1 MRALAWAIEDEPA
14 LLTGG
19 GARAPI
25 PGVLRLIDE
34 LCGAGAQALTRP
46 ACPRCQRVMH
56 LYRRIGGQW
65 CCRACVAS
73 ARAQPCARCGAV
85 REAATRDEHGRPLCP
100 TCLITD
106 PANQET
112 CAKCGRRRPVST
124 RTADGPVCPACRPW
138 KMLTCSICGEHAP
151 CLISK
156 TTGTP
161 WCRACKQRWARCTR
175 CGSTARVRGGTRAEP
190 LCAACTRPEPGFWR
204 TCPGCGQTGRI
215 HTGRCGRCTVQLRLR
230 EVLSD
235 ETGTIRPGLQAL
247 YQALTACAGRKL
259 GYRFWPGLSCGGP
272 VLVEQSAQT
281 LSASDPVDPGR
292 ERDHVRFVFGGT
304 QKHSVALVAAP
315 GVVMGDVDVEH
326 VA

>member
-1 MRALAWAIEDEPA
+1 M
-14 LLTGG
+14 
-19 GARAPI
+19 
-25 PGVLRLIDE
+25 
-34 LCGAGAQALTRP
+34 
-46 ACPRCQRVMH
+46 
-56 LYRRIGGQW
+56 
-65 CCRACVAS
+65 
-73 ARAQPCARCGAV
+73 
-85 REAATRDEHGRPLCP
+85 
-100 TCLITD
+100 
-106 PANQET
+106 
-112 CAKCGRRRPVST
+112 
-124 RTADGPVCPACRPW
+124 RPW

-247 YQALTACAGRKL
+247 YQALTAAERPATVEAWLNKSAAPVILRGLAGKELTHRALDELPAGKTVEHL
-259 GYRFWPGLSCGGP
+259 RSVLAAIGTLP
-272 VLVEQSAQT
+272 VLWGSNIR
-281 LSASDPVDPGR
+281 SWR
-292 ERDHVRFVFGGT
+292 
-304 QKHSVALVAAP
+304 
-315 GVVMGDVDVEH
+315 
-326 VA
+326 